1 MKKIITYAVIVAF
14 LFGGVSAT
22 AKWAHD
28 KISTMIESTY
38 NNI

>member
-14 LFGGVSAT
+14 LSAT